1 MAKKENANKIKRTDV
16 LYYRML
22 IAFAVLIGVVFSITY
37 LTNTVEKANMFV
49 LEIAPKI
56 TLVTALLLI
65 PTVVF
70 FVIRRIKKSDESLKT
85 LASGFLLLMN
95 LWVVSVFALYN
106 QTSTKK
112 LFAYIVV
119 TAALYFVYYLYSRDF
134 FVFSL
139 YNAIYAVL
147 LMFIYSASFIEHIIL
162 SVLAVLASVGVVA
175 LALASKNKPITMNVG
190 KRTKIKITKGASAQ
204 VYPLCI
210 SAGIVLAGVI
220 LSFFVAGSAFYS
232 IIALFA
238 YYLVFTVVKTIR
250 MM

>member
-1 MAKKENANKIKRTDV
+1 MAKKQNANKIKRTDV

-37 LTNTVEKANMFV
+37 LTNTPDRANTFV

-56 TLVTALLLI
+56 TLVASILLI
-65 PTVVF
+65 PTIVF
-70 FVIRRIKKSDESLKT
+70 FVARKVKGTDESLKIF
-85 LASGFLLLMN
+85 ASGYLLLMN
-95 LWVVSVFALYN
+95 LWVVSVFGLYN
-106 QTSTKK
+106 QMSTKK

-119 TAALYFVYYLYSRDF
+119 TAALYFIYYLYSRDF
-134 FVFSL
+134 FAFSL

-147 LMFIYSASFIEHIIL
+147 LMFIYSASFAEHVIL
-162 SVLAVLASVGVVA
+162 AVLAVLASVGVVA
-175 LALASKNKPITMNVG
+175 MALASKKKPITLTVG
-190 KRTKIKITKGASAQ
+190 KRTKIKITSGPVD

-238 YYLVFTVVKTIR
+238 YYLIFTVVKTIR